1 MSSLTSSYDMASKYS
16 SLPSGPAGN
25 PYMQHGKKILFDTFN
40 FFIDGFEIN
49 EAFPFSFAA
58 GVFGSSTPSFG
69 PGFLGQGIGSGSFMN
84 PSSMAGAMGM
94 GAMGYYGPYS
104 NTYGTAAAQ
113 SQGFAASPYAHGL
126 HVPNT
131 GYPYYGQSP
140 YSQSPYF

>member
-1 MSSLTSSYDMASKYS
+1 MTWLQSIQVFLQGQQETRTCSMVSQAFLGICKSDTQRFFASF
-16 SLPSGPAGN
+16 L
-25 PYMQHGKKILFDTFN
+25 
-40 FFIDGFEIN
+40 
-49 EAFPFSFAA
+49 A

-126 HVPNT
+126 HVPNP